1 MNTRHN
7 SNISFEEKLEKC
19 RISVEVISLSSPNI
33 PLGHHG
39 RILNK
44 LIFCSCSPPS
54 ALSLPWDIYK
64 ALVLMPNLP
73 CINVISYVSLLKQF
87 IALVHKGNKRSFR
100 FELWCVFIISD
111 FSTPCCHLYLV
122 FFDIAISL
130 ITK

>member
-1 MNTRHN
+1 MNTRHK

-19 RISVEVISLSSPNI
+19 RISVEVISLSSPDI

-54 ALSLPWDIYK
+54 TLSLPWDIYE

-87 IALVHKGNKRSFR
+87 IRSSSFFLARLSLVKLLVTN
-100 FELWCVFIISD
+100 LIS
-111 FSTPCCHLYLV
+111 
-122 FFDIAISL
+122 AISSASAHVS
-130 ITK
+130 TTD

>member
-1 MNTRHN
+1 MNTRHK

-19 RISVEVISLSSPNI
+19 RISVEVISLSSPDI

-54 ALSLPWDIYK
+54 TLSLPWDIYE

-73 CINVISYVSLLKQF
+73 CINVIPYVSLLKQF
-87 IALVHKGNKRSFR
+87 IRSSSFFLARLSLVKLLVTN
-100 FELWCVFIISD
+100 LIS
-111 FSTPCCHLYLV
+111 
-122 FFDIAISL
+122 AISSASAHVS
-130 ITK
+130 TTD